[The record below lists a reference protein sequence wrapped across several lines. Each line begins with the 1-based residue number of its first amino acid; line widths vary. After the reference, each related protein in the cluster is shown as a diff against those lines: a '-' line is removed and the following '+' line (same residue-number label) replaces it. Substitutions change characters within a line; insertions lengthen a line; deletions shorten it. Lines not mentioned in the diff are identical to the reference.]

1 MDYDVVIIGGG
12 PAGLTAGIYASRA
25 GLKTLLIESFTV
37 AGQAVITDLIENYPG
52 FPDGTN
58 GFELIDKFKKQAEKF
73 GVEFSVGHVK
83 SVKERIEDKMKFF
96 QVETEDKTYES
107 LSVIIAS
114 GARPKYLEVPGE
126 EALRGKGVSYCA
138 TCDGPLF
145 KDKEVVVIGGGNS
158 AIEEAIFLTKFAK
171 KVIVVHRR
179 NQLRADHILQ
189 QRAFSNKKLEF
200 IWDSVVIGVIG
211 KKTVS
216 SIKVQNVKTKNEI
229 ELMCQGVFVFV
240 GYMPNT
246 EFLKGFVEMDEHN
259 AIIVDSNM
267 KTSQEGIFAAGDCC
281 KKLLRQIVT
290 AAGEGATAAFASQMY
305 VEELNHGSRP

>member
-1 MDYDVVIIGGG
+1 V
-12 PAGLTAGIYASRA
+12 
-25 GLKTLLIESFTV
+25 ESFSV

-73 GVEFSVGHVK
+73 GVEFIVGHVK
-83 SVKERIEDKMKFF
+83 SVKEHIKDKMKFF
-96 QVETEDKTYES
+96 RLETEDKTYES
-107 LSVIIAS
+107 LSAIIAS
-114 GARPKYLEVPGE
+114 GARPKYLEAPGE

-145 KDKEVVVIGGGNS
+145 KDKEAVVIGGGNS

-171 KVIVVHRR
+171 KVTVVHRR

-200 IWDSVVIGVIG
+200 IWDSVVTEVIG

-229 ELMCQGVFVFV
+229 ELACQGVFVFV

-246 EFLKGFVEMDEHN
+246 EFLKGFVETDEHN

-290 AAGEGATAAFASQMY
+290 AVGEGATAAFASQMY
-305 VEELNHGSRP
+305 VEELKHGSRLSSQTGR